1 MRAITQCARIA
12 QHVRFPP
19 QSKQNN
25 RNARLKSRPLHHPV
39 YLLFGGRHPNMRA
52 SPVICAH
59 STPHTKLDR
68 AT

>member
-12 QHVRFPP
+12 QHVHFPP

-25 RNARLKSRPLHHPV
+25 RNTRSKSRQLFDRV
-39 YLLFGGRHPNMRA
+39 YLLFGGGPPNVRA

-59 STPHTKLDR
+59 STPLPRPDH
-68 AT
+68 AI

>member
-12 QHVRFPP
+12 QQVRFPP
-19 QSKQNN
+19 QSKRNN
-25 RNARLKSRPLHHPV
+25 RNTRSKSHPLYYLV
-39 YLLFGGRHPNMRA
+39 YLLFTRGHPNMRA

-59 STPHTKLDR
+59 STSHPGTDR

>member
-1 MRAITQCARIA
+1 MRAITQCARISR
-12 QHVRFPP
+12 QVRFPP

-25 RNARLKSRPLHHPV
+25 RNTRSKSPGLFDRV
-39 YLLFGGRHPNMRA
+39 YLLFGGIPPNVRA

-59 STPHTKLDR
+59 STPHTKPDR